1 MKVLMPKNESH
12 TIKLHPRFYP
22 SGVLNCKF
30 SKDGAHTFTDLI
42 PTYSVLNGVMNLAFE
57 LKGAEGDK
65 YTLKLTENE
74 KIVYRC
80 RLFFTSQKP
89 QDYKTTNQKYIYA
102 G

>member
-1 MKVLMPKNESH
+1 
-12 TIKLHPRFYP
+12 
-22 SGVLNCKF
+22 
-30 SKDGAHTFTDLI
+30 
-42 PTYSVLNGVMNLAFE
+42 MNLAFE

-74 KIVYRC
+74 KIVFRC

-102 G
+102 E